1 MTDLYVHVVAG
12 VVDLGPA
19 PLPRNWRHVSGLDG
33 LSDEELAPL
42 GWYPAP
48 GEAPAHDPRWQTC
61 AGPVAVSD
69 GEGWRAEWTVTDR
82 LVDELRAERSADVNR
97 TRDEMIARGA
107 PITIG
112 ESSLTAQTRDERD
125 FRNIT
130 GLVTAA
136 ILAQAAGSSATMPF
150 RDADDAVWDLA
161 PAEVILLGTQAMAWV
176 QAHYQAAWAHKDALL
191 ALETAEAV
199 ATYDITIGWPE

>member
-1 MTDLYVHVVAG
+1 MTDLYVHVTDG
-12 VVDLGPA
+12 VIAHGPA
-19 PLPRNWRHVSGLDG
+19 RLPRNWRHVSGLDG
-33 LSDEELAPL
+33 LSDDDLAPL

-48 GEAPAHDPRWQTC
+48 GEAPAHDPRWQIIS
-61 AGPVAVSD
+61 GPVAVPD

-97 TRDEMIARGA
+97 TRDEMISRGA
-107 PITIG
+107 AITIG
-112 ESSLTAQTRDERD
+112 ESVLTAQTRDERD

-136 ILAQAAGSSATMPF
+136 ILAQAGGSSATMPF
-150 RDADDAVWDLA
+150 RDADDTVWDLA

-176 QAHYQAAWAHKDALL
+176 QAHYQAAWAHKAALL
-191 ALETAEAV
+191 ALATAEAV
-199 ATYDITIGWPE
+199 ASYDVTAGWPE